1 MLLHLIAQATIET
14 PTTAFL
20 KAGLLGAAI
29 VALAAVV
36 LYLYL
41 DLKKTREDFVS
52 KLEVIQAARVADAQR
67 GTADMVQAL
76 TNATN
81 SVDAQ
86 TQANNE
92 LRAALRE
99 LEKEVGRC
107 GKVGPK

>member
-1 MLLHLIAQATIET
+1 MLHLIAQATTIET
-14 PTTAFL
+14 PTTAFM

-29 VALAAVV
+29 VTLAAVV

-41 DLKKTREDFVS
+41 DLKKTREEFVS
-52 KLEVIQAARVADAQR
+52 KLEAIQATRVADAQR

-81 SVDAQ
+81 AVEAQ
-86 TQANNE
+86 TQANKE
-92 LRAALRE
+92 LRDALRE

-107 GKVGPK
+107 GKVGH